1 MTRRDLEDA
10 LASVFEKVAMGVS
23 FGAACEDVCA
33 AYGMEPI
40 DLEEW
45 CDEQVLAER
54 QIAMEEGA
62 DR

>member
-33 AYGMEPI
+33 AYGLSPEDI
-40 DLEEW
+40 EQFAEE
-45 CDEQVLAER
+45 QQRAEVA
-54 QIAMEEGA
+54 IALEEGA